1 MTLPFEDELRE
12 FLDFTLPVENWT
24 WHSPAEIAAYFPRVN
39 AIQVGTVFAKIESEE
54 RDVVKRKTMTSNRYL
69 LPLDLS
75 KLEYKVNNMHIG

>member
-1 MTLPFEDELRE
+1 MYFFQGFRVYAGT
-12 FLDFTLPVENWT
+12 
-24 WHSPAEIAAYFPRVN
+24 HSPTEIAAYFPRVN